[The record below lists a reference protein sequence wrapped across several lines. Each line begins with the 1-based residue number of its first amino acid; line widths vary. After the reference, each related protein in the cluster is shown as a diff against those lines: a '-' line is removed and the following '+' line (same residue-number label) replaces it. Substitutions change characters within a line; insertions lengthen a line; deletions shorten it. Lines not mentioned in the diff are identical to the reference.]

1 MENVEEKEKIKNKLQ
16 ETVQELNKLMKL
28 KEPILINWND
38 DIAKMFD
45 TKYKKIERQIEEIA
59 KEIEELQKLL

>member
-28 KEPILINWND
+28 KEPILTNWND